1 MNIMLPRDGYLM
13 SVWRCA
19 RLDKN
24 SMLDVQASLLEKF
37 THFYWHVPKNLSQNA
52 PIFVTCTY
60 YPIRSVHPG
69 TATEF
74 LAANIFQPIS
84 EAALLVYV
92 TRLVGTL
99 NAINHRNQRCLGNS
113 YLHQQIVIKML
124 WYQWVIMSEW
134 VSEWVTVYIWWLFHF
149 FSSSRLCECECACIC
164 VASWK
169 EHCRIIALFNPFS
182 MCDEIKYV

>member
-1 MNIMLPRDGYLM
+1 MNIMLPRVGYLM

-19 RLDKN
+19 RLDIN
-24 SMLDVQASLLEKF
+24 SMLDVQTSLLEKC

-52 PIFVTCTY
+52 PIFITCTY
-60 YPIRSVHPG
+60 CLIGSAHPG

-84 EAALLVYV
+84 GQHCLLRHPSGRY
-92 TRLVGTL
+92 
-99 NAINHRNQRCLGNS
+99 AQRNQSL
-113 YLHQQIVIKML
+113 QPKMPPNFRSTTDSDEN
-124 WYQWVIMSEW
+124 VTIPVSEW
-134 VSEWVTVYIWWLFHF
+134 VSEWVYMWGLFHF

-169 EHCRIIALFNPFS
+169 EHCPIIALFSPCS